1 MAAVKVLPEYGLVY
15 DTESGKIA
23 PESGNMVKYT
33 MGTVNASLDKLDKYA
48 DDLLNSLAP
57 TGSFLE
63 SFPGREKSLY
73 YASIFTNIFYGFIF
87 GLITAFV
94 IVFLRAGG
102 LI

>member
-1 MAAVKVLPEYGLVY
+1 MAAVKLLPEYGLVY
-15 DTESGKIA
+15 DTDTGKVA

-33 MGTVNASLDKLDKYA
+33 MGSVNTALDKLDKYA

-63 SFPGREKSLY
+63 SFPGRDKSLY

-87 GLITAFV
+87 GLIVAFV
-94 IVFLRAGG
+94 IVFLRFGG

>member
-1 MAAVKVLPEYGLVY
+1 MAAIKVLPEYGLVY
-15 DTESGKIA
+15 DTETGKIA

-33 MGTVNASLDKLDKYA
+33 MGSVNTALDKLDKYA
-48 DDLLNSLAP
+48 DDLVNSLAP

-73 YASIFTNIFYGFIF
+73 YAGIFTNIFYGFIF
-87 GLITAFV
+87 GLIAAFI

-102 LI
+102 MI